1 MGAHRRSRPRRRR
14 GIHPSHRPGQRHDHH
29 HLRQL
34 PHLPAGDRGRAE
46 HPPGGARGRGDRGAA
61 PHARRGRPC
70 LPGVD
75 RRRLGHRGGAGR
87 SGRGEARL
95 GVAAAFVRLRRR
107 PAPDRQRQD
116 EHPAA
121 AREVRRRAR
130 PGRSRDGLSDG
141 LSMISE
147 TVGASTTANRI
158 GLVALLSAHIVS
170 MLGSV
175 VTTVAGPWLVLTST
189 GSAAKMGL
197 ISAAAVIPSL
207 LAGVFATPLADR
219 LGIRRTLI
227 GSEALAALAMG
238 AVALTPD
245 IGFLPLAALV
255 AVKGALTGVGSRA
268 QHVVLRPVSDAAGMQ
283 IIRTTAIY
291 DGTGNLARVPG
302 APGGGLLIFWLGP
315 RGAFW
320 FAAASF
326 GLSAVLLGVL
336 VHPPA
341 GSMPDRKEAANERYL
356 AALRRGA
363 GYLWQD
369 RVLIGMLMMTSVI
382 NLFTV
387 ANYAVFVP
395 VWVEEHF
402 GAAPAVGLILSA
414 FACGA
419 IAGNIAFTI
428 VGPKLPQYLTFTIS
442 LVLCVAPRQL
452 TLGLTDN
459 LVVILVVSVLCGVSQ
474 AAIRP
479 ILGAMLYARVP
490 VELQNRVF
498 GMVSAVTG
506 SSLAFGG
513 TLAGLAV
520 AGIGLQPAILV
531 SGSLC
536 LLITLVPLLR
546 YRSREH

>member
-1 MGAHRRSRPRRRR
+1 LSTVTEKTKPSTASR
-14 GIHPSHRPGQRHDHH
+14 
-29 HLRQL
+29 
-34 PHLPAGDRGRAE
+34 
-46 HPPGGARGRGDRGAA
+46 
-61 PHARRGRPC
+61 
-70 LPGVD
+70 V
-75 RRRLGHRGGAGR
+75 
-87 SGRGEARL
+87 
-95 GVAAAFVRLRRR
+95 
-107 PAPDRQRQD
+107 
-116 EHPAA
+116 
-121 AREVRRRAR
+121 
-130 PGRSRDGLSDG
+130 
-141 LSMISE
+141 
-147 TVGASTTANRI
+147 

-170 MLGSV
+170 MLGSI
-175 VTTVAGPWLVLTST
+175 VTTVAVPWLVLVST
-189 GSAAKMGL
+189 GSPAKMGL
-197 ISAAAVIPSL
+197 ISAATVIPSL
-207 LAGVFATPLADR
+207 LAGVFGTPLADR

-227 GSEALAALAMG
+227 VSESAAALAMV
-238 AVALTPD
+238 AVAATPE

-268 QHVVLRPVSDAAGMQ
+268 QHVLLRPVSDAAGMQ

-291 DGTGNLARVPG
+291 DGVGNLAMVTG
-302 APGGGLLIFWLGP
+302 APLGGLLIFWLGP
-315 RGAFW
+315 QGAIW
-320 FAAASF
+320 FDAASF
-326 GLSAVLLGVL
+326 GLSAVLIAAL

-341 GSMPDRKEAANERYL
+341 GTMPDREAAAQETYL

-363 GYLWQD
+363 IHLWRD
-369 RVLIGMLMMTSVI
+369 RLLIGMLVMTSVI

-395 VWVEEHF
+395 LWVDEHF

-428 VGPKLPQYLTFTIS
+428 FGPKLPQYLTFVLS
-442 LVLCVAPRQL
+442 LALCVAPRQL
-452 TLGLTDN
+452 TLGMTDS
-459 LVVILVVSVLCGVSQ
+459 LVVVLVVSVLCGVTQ

-490 VELQNRVF
+490 VDLQNRVF

-520 AGIGLQPAILV
+520 AGFGLQPAILV

-536 LLITLVPLLR
+536 LVVTVIPLLR
-546 YRSREH
+546 HRRSMETATADATPGEDAA

>member
-1 MGAHRRSRPRRRR
+1 M
-14 GIHPSHRPGQRHDHH
+14 
-29 HLRQL
+29 
-34 PHLPAGDRGRAE
+34 
-46 HPPGGARGRGDRGAA
+46 
-61 PHARRGRPC
+61 
-70 LPGVD
+70 
-75 RRRLGHRGGAGR
+75 
-87 SGRGEARL
+87 
-95 GVAAAFVRLRRR
+95 
-107 PAPDRQRQD
+107 
-116 EHPAA
+116 
-121 AREVRRRAR
+121 
-130 PGRSRDGLSDG
+130 
-141 LSMISE
+141 
-147 TVGASTTANRI
+147 
-158 GLVALLSAHIVS
+158 
-170 MLGSV
+170 
-175 VTTVAGPWLVLTST
+175 VT
-189 GSAAKMGL
+189 
-197 ISAAAVIPSL
+197 
-207 LAGVFATPLADR
+207 
-219 LGIRRTLI
+219 
-227 GSEALAALAMG
+227 
-238 AVALTPD
+238 
-245 IGFLPLAALV
+245 
-255 AVKGALTGVGSRA
+255 
-268 QHVVLRPVSDAAGMQ
+268 
-283 IIRTTAIY
+283 
-291 DGTGNLARVPG
+291 G
-302 APGGGLLIFWLGP
+302 APVGGLLIFWLGP
-315 RGAFW
+315 QGAIW
-320 FAAASF
+320 FDAASF
-326 GLSAVLLGVL
+326 ALSAVLLAVL

-363 GYLWQD
+363 GFLWQD
-369 RVLIGMLMMTSVI
+369 RVLIGMLVMTSVI

-395 VWVEEHF
+395 LWVDEHF

-428 VGPKLPQYLTFTIS
+428 FGPKLPQYLTFTIS

-459 LVVILVVSVLCGVSQ
+459 LVVILAVSVLCGVTQ

-520 AGIGLQPAILV
+520 AGLGLQPAILV

-546 YRSREH
+546 YRSREHDEGAAAAVPERSGAQ

>member
-1 MGAHRRSRPRRRR
+1 
-14 GIHPSHRPGQRHDHH
+14 
-29 HLRQL
+29 
-34 PHLPAGDRGRAE
+34 
-46 HPPGGARGRGDRGAA
+46 
-61 PHARRGRPC
+61 
-70 LPGVD
+70 
-75 RRRLGHRGGAGR
+75 
-87 SGRGEARL
+87 
-95 GVAAAFVRLRRR
+95 
-107 PAPDRQRQD
+107 
-116 EHPAA
+116 
-121 AREVRRRAR
+121 
-130 PGRSRDGLSDG
+130 
-141 LSMISE
+141 MISE

-175 VTTVAGPWLVLTST
+175 VTTVAVPWLVLTST

-197 ISAAAVIPSL
+197 ISAATVIPSL

-291 DGTGNLARVPG
+291 DGTGNLAMVTG
-302 APGGGLLIFWLGP
+302 APVGGLLIFWLGP
-315 RGAFW
+315 QGAIW
-320 FAAASF
+320 FDAASF
-326 GLSAVLLGVL
+326 GLSAVLLAVL

-369 RVLIGMLMMTSVI
+369 RVLIGMLVMTSVI

-395 VWVEEHF
+395 LWVEEHF

-546 YRSREH
+546 YRSREHGEPAAAGVPERSTAE

>member
-1 MGAHRRSRPRRRR
+1 M
-14 GIHPSHRPGQRHDHH
+14 
-29 HLRQL
+29 
-34 PHLPAGDRGRAE
+34 
-46 HPPGGARGRGDRGAA
+46 
-61 PHARRGRPC
+61 
-70 LPGVD
+70 V
-75 RRRLGHRGGAGR
+75 
-87 SGRGEARL
+87 
-95 GVAAAFVRLRRR
+95 
-107 PAPDRQRQD
+107 
-116 EHPAA
+116 
-121 AREVRRRAR
+121 
-130 PGRSRDGLSDG
+130 
-141 LSMISE
+141 SE
-147 TVGASTTANRI
+147 TAGTSTTTASRI

-170 MLGSV
+170 MVGSV
-175 VTTVAGPWLVLTST
+175 VTTVAIPWLVLTST

-197 ISAAAVIPSL
+197 ISAASVIPSL

-219 LGIRRTLI
+219 FGIRRTMI
-227 GSEALAALAMG
+227 TAEACAALAMG
-238 AVALTPD
+238 AVAVTPD

-255 AVKGALTGVGSRA
+255 AVKGALTGVGARA
-268 QHVVLRPVSDAAGMQ
+268 QHVMLRPVSDAAGMQ

-291 DGTGNLARVPG
+291 DGTGNLAMVTG
-302 APGGGLLIFWLGP
+302 APIGGLLIFWLAP
-315 RGAFW
+315 QGAIW
-320 FAAASF
+320 FDAASF
-326 GLSAVLLGVL
+326 ALSALLCAAL

-341 GSMPDRKEAANERYL
+341 GTMPNRKEAANERYL

-363 GYLWQD
+363 THLWRD
-369 RVLIGMLMMTSVI
+369 RVLIGMLVMTSVI

-395 VWVEEHF
+395 LWVKEHF

-428 VGPKLPQYLTFTIS
+428 FGPKLPQYLTFTIS

-459 LVVILVVSVLCGVSQ
+459 LIVVLAVSVLCGVTQ

-490 VELQNRVF
+490 VDLQNRVF

-506 SSLAFGG
+506 SMLAFGG

-520 AGIGLQPAILV
+520 AGLGLQPAILL

-536 LLITLVPLLR
+536 LVVTLIPLLR
-546 YRSREH
+546 YRNKEEDRLATVPE